1 MSKLNWLFRSIRWRA
16 VAAYNIG
23 WWVMFLGAPMKDW
36 IPIGNRG
43 EVIKWAWEFY
53 RGQEFPGQMLTVAEV
68 MPIVMGHKGGGQLKY
83 HGFAV
88 DYHSDGTKRIRKF

>member
-1 MSKLNWLFRSIRWRA
+1 MNKLHWLFRSIRWRA

-43 EVIKWAWEFY
+43 RVIKWAWEFY
-53 RGQEFPGQMLTVAEV
+53 REKEFPRQPYYTWTGKSFEPTQVEV
-68 MPIVMGHKGGGQLKY
+68 LPIVTGYKDSSIVQE
-83 HGFAV
+83 V
-88 DYHSDGTKRIRKF
+88 DVKWG